1 MRPARAAL
9 GWNVP
14 AIAMTGELADW
25 LGLTVSELHWFA
37 DLKWLGCKRNVPRLR
52 HYHYRVLAKESGDP
66 RLIEAPKKRLKRIA
80 AKNLAGDSREDSGA
94 RLGARVS
101 QRSVQQ
107 DVCRTARGP
116 ARRGAAG
123 FAGFLSVLKCG
134 PDSNLFPDGA
144 LSGGRCRLARRNL
157 CATRRRRTCGKR
169 LGWRRTGSVCDK
181 PVIFIPDRT
190 CRKGRAHHRRLPT
203 CASMGRPAAWRGW
216 RSRQGPCYTRYA
228 DDLAFS
234 AAESLK
240 GEPNGFRFTRPRL

>member
-157 CATRRRRTCGKR
+157 CERGAAGRVERGWAGGGPAAFATSPRSLFPTAPAARGVHITGACQLVLLWGGLPLGGVGEVGRGRVTRGTPTIWRFPRRR
-169 LGWRRTGSVCDK
+169 V
-181 PVIFIPDRT
+181 
-190 CRKGRAHHRRLPT
+190 
-203 CASMGRPAAWRGW
+203 
-216 RSRQGPCYTRYA
+216 
-228 DDLAFS
+228 
-234 AAESLK
+234 
-240 GEPNGFRFTRPRL
+240 